1 MKDLGKKKL
10 LIIMGGIIGL
20 VILIIIILLIYN
32 AIFGKTSY
40 KNIEDTVLKAAQKY
54 YSDNSSLL
62 PKSENEEVTTT
73 DSALTAAG
81 YLKNMNELTKKMKNV
96 SCKATVIVSYAG
108 GEYRY
113 TPLLDCGKDYSTKT
127 LSSYISENVNKVY
140 NGSGLYEL
148 NGELVYRGE
157 NPNNYVKFSDKTWRI
172 VKIENGQV
180 VMILDEKTDKVVW
193 DDRFNTEKDRND
205 GINDYAVSRIYDTL
219 KGTYE
224 GDSLFNKNS
233 RKLLAVHSLYV
244 GKRYEGD
251 IYNDGSIEKG
261 NYLEN
266 QYIGLLPAYDFINAS
281 VDNNCNAVSTV
292 SCSNYNYLT
301 HFEYSWWTLT
311 ADASNTFKVYRV
323 SSDGVIESTRAA
335 SNGYTRPVIYLA
347 KDALYSKGTGTSEDP
362 FIIKS

>member
-10 LIIMGGIIGL
+10 LIIMGGIIGV

-40 KNIEDTVLKAAQKY
+40 KSIENTVLKSAEKY
-54 YSDNSSLL
+54 YKDNSSLL
-62 PKSENEEVTTT
+62 PKSENEEVTIT

-81 YLKNMNELTKKMKNV
+81 YLKNMNELTKKMKGV
-96 SCKATVIVSYAG
+96 SCKATVIVNYVN

-127 LSSYISENVNKVY
+127 LSTYITENVNKVY
-140 NGSGLYEL
+140 TGSGLYEL

-157 NPNNYVKFSDKTWRI
+157 EPNNYVKFSGKLWRI

-180 VMILDEKTDKVVW
+180 VMILDEKGDRVVW
-193 DDRFNTEKDRND
+193 DDRFNTDRDRND
-205 GINDYAVSRIYDTL
+205 GINDYTVSRIYDSL
-219 KGTYE
+219 KTIMN
-224 GDSLFNKNS
+224 DNSLFNKDA
-233 RKLLAVHSLYV
+233 KKMLALHSLYI
-244 GKRYEGD
+244 GKRYETD

-261 NYLEN
+261 QYFEN
-266 QYIGLLPAYDFINAS
+266 QYIGLLPIYDFINAS
-281 VDNNCNAVSTV
+281 IDGNCNSIVSA

-301 HFEYSWWTLT
+301 HYEYNWWTIT
-311 ADASNTFKVYRV
+311 ADASNTYRV
-323 SSDGVIESTRAA
+323 FRVNGDGTVESMRAS

-362 FIIKS
+362 FIIK

>member
-10 LIIMGGIIGL
+10 LIIMGGTIGL

-40 KNIEDTVLKAAQKY
+40 KDIEDTVSKAAQKY

-62 PKSENEEVTTT
+62 PKSENEEITIN

-113 TPLLDCGKDYSTKT
+113 TPILDCGKDYATKT
-127 LSSYISENVNKVY
+127 LSSYISSNVNKVY
-140 NGSGLYEL
+140 TGSGLYEL

-157 NPNNYVKFSDKTWRI
+157 DPANYVKFSGKTWRI
-172 VKIENGQV
+172 VKVEDEKV
-180 VMILDEKTDKVVW
+180 VMILDEKSDKVVW
-193 DDRFNTEKDRND
+193 DDRFNTEKNRND
-205 GINDYAVSRIYDTL
+205 GINDYSVSRIYDTL
-219 KGTYE
+219 KSNYE
-224 GDSLFNKNS
+224 GDTLFNKNS
-233 RKLLAVHSLYV
+233 KKLLASHALYI
-244 GKRYEGD
+244 GKRYDSD
-251 IYNDGSIEKG
+251 ITNDGSIEKS

-266 QYIGLLPAYDFINAS
+266 QYIGLLPVYDFINAS
-281 VDNNCNAVSTV
+281 VDSNCNSVSTV

-311 ADASNTFKVYRV
+311 ADASNTFKVYKV
-323 SSDGVIESTRAA
+323 SSDGVVESNKAA
-335 SNGYTRPVIYLA
+335 SNGYARPVIYLA

-362 FIIKS
+362 FIIK